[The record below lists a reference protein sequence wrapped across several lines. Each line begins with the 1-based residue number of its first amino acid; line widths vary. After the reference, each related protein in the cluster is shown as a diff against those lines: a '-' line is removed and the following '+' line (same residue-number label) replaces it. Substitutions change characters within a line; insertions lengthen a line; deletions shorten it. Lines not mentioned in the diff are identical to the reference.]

1 MLSTVTATEAL
12 FRHDSENRAHETAI
26 LRSIRDHRD
35 APIVAPTRSR
45 DVARRKVAWPR
56 PIGVRL
62 DLASDSALCASA

>member
-1 MLSTVTATEAL
+1 MLSTVIATEAL

-35 APIVAPTRSR
+35 APIVAPTRPR
-45 DVARRKVAWPR
+45 EVARRKVAWPR